1 MADLKVTGRMSV
13 KTLIKNFKEAY
24 GGTLR
29 VYNGVKFADPDATIA
44 SIRKWD
50 KVGGEISANGNMHCG
65 KFEKA
70 MLEEFGIKVNVAN
83 STDSALVPD
92 NTSLSAS
99 GRA

>member
-29 VYNGVKFADPDATIA
+29 VYNGVKFADPDATLA
-44 SIRKWD
+44 SIRKGD
-50 KVGGEISANGNMHCG
+50 KTGGEFSANGNMHCG
-65 KFEKA
+65 KFEKE
-70 MLEEFGIKVNVAN
+70 MMDEFGIKVNVAN
-83 STDSALVPD
+83 SSDSDLVPND
-92 NTSLSAS
+92 TSLSAS